1 MTDLLE
7 PDEEHPALILN
18 EAGKSPILLV
28 CEHASNRLPKRLG
41 TLGLK
46 LEDLQRHIAY
56 DIGAEGV
63 SRLLSRLLDAPLV
76 LQRYSRLAYDCNR
89 SPEHPGAMPGLSEI
103 FAIPGN
109 KNLAPEQRLA
119 RINSIYRPF
128 HDELARLLDRRAA
141 HDKRTI
147 FVTIHS
153 FTRTY
158 MGKAREVELGL
169 LFDHDARLANALSK
183 SFPGIVTRLNEPY
196 SAKDGVMHTAN
207 LHAATR
213 GLMHVMLEV
222 RNDLIETERGQQEW
236 AQRLS
241 VPLNQ
246 VATKGETP

>member
-7 PDEEHPALILN
+7 PGEDHPTLILN

-28 CEHASNRLPKRLG
+28 CEHASNRIPKRLG
-41 TLGLK
+41 SLGLK
-46 LEDLQRHIAY
+46 QEDLQRHIAY

-63 SRLLSRLLDAPLV
+63 SRLLSKILDAPVV

-89 SPEHPGAMPGLSEI
+89 SPENPASMPELSEI
-103 FAIPGN
+103 FEIPGN
-109 KNLAPEQRLA
+109 KNLSPDQRLA
-119 RINSIYRPF
+119 RINALYRPF
-128 HDELARLLDRRAA
+128 HDDLARLIDRRTA
-141 HDKRTI
+141 HGQRTI

-153 FTRTY
+153 FTKVY
-158 MGKAREVELGL
+158 MGRTRDVELGL
-169 LFDHDARLANALSK
+169 LFDNDARLANTLSK

-207 LHAATR
+207 LHAAAR
-213 GLMHVMLEV
+213 GLLNVMIEV

-246 VATKGETP
+246 VATKGEI